1 MSVIFNSNSHQVVP
15 TSGGL
20 ANKVYPGVN
29 VPIRKPWNL
38 GGGIKGIA
46 PQFTHDTDYEY
57 REWEQIRFTLRNA
70 WNTKYVSQLG
80 NKKRIIGPFRAV
92 MNAGDILCRQNYSCG
107 GPCHVFQSRPGM
119 HGLRVSMGHVA
130 FHCDGS
136 GVPAST
142 CNNKKVYDSSAYTTF
157 LKQQAINKNYNKIT
171 YGGDNN
177 NASQSAWRHIRSY

>member
-1 MSVIFNSNSHQVVP
+1 MSVIFNSSSHQIIP

-29 VPIRKPWNL
+29 TPIKKPWGL

-46 PQFTHDTDYEY
+46 PPFTHDTDYEY

-107 GPCHVFQSRPGM
+107 GPCHTFQSRPGM
-119 HGLRVSMGHVA
+119 HGLRVQMGHVA

-142 CNNKKVYDSSAYTTF
+142 CNNKKVYDSSSYTTF
-157 LKQQAINKNYNKIT
+157 LKQQAINRNYNDIS
-171 YGGDNN
+171 YGGNEN
-177 NASQSAWRHIRSY
+177 SGSQSAWRAIRRR